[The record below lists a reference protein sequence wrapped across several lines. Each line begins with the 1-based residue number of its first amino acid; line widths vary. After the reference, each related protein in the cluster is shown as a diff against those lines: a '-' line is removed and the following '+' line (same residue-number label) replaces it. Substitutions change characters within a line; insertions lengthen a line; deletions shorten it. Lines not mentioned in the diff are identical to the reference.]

1 MNKQEIISSISDL
14 SHNIT
19 IIDDT
24 IYLYNIYLVG
34 MKVRDQ
40 SVDIFWETH
49 TGKRNENTYFFIDS
63 IDQILALWQ
72 EFERKANK
80 VARKVAKPMVL
91 VTRAYS

>member
-24 IYLYNIYLVG
+24 IYVYNIYLVG

-40 SVDIFWETH
+40 SVDIFWESH
-49 TGKRNENTYFFIDS
+49 TGKRNENTYYFIDS
-63 IDQILALWQ
+63 VEQIIALWQ
-72 EFERKANK
+72 ELERKSNK
-80 VARKVAKPMVL
+80 IARKVAKSMVIA
-91 VTRAYS
+91 TRAYS